1 MNRAEKRNQEKIY
14 KKKMQWAESL
24 RPWQK
29 EFINDALADARA
41 TIETEV
47 VSNLD
52 TIITAAL
59 VEKTDLSL
67 KEIFDINVTVGEFY
81 GRIRYENSI
90 KGFENRMKTLASIQ
104 EEVIKKINGMIK
116 EGKERGP
123 IVKAIREEFKGTGLT
138 TAEIN
143 VAYKKCLENAEKEE
157 EYLAAK
163 KILSIIGENVD
174 DYSEEEKSP
183 EWYSDYE
190 YAVQLHFCEEDLS
203 EMTHFLTSRNYDREN
218 KKIIPLS
225 KKMLDKIESYC
236 HSIESACNKY
246 NCGSPVWTEFL
257 DKKYKLLKE
266 YSSKDYDEIWRMED
280 LNEPYL
286 AEIKTRLAGMFR
298 TIRGLKL
305 PPKRRCKIKPLK

>member
-14 KKKMQWAESL
+14 KKKMQWAENL

-104 EEVIKKINGMIK
+104 EDVTKRINEMIK

-163 KILSIIGENVD
+163 KILSIMGEDVD
-174 DYSEEEKSP
+174 DCSEETEIIVEDPVEEKN
-183 EWYSDYE
+183 D
-190 YAVQLHFCEEDLS
+190 EEA
-203 EMTHFLTSRNYDREN
+203 ERIEVAIN
-218 KKIIPLS
+218 KVKEIEAKSKKSKSKLKIVNKVTKIISMDVQGEFGLYHIEDG
-225 KKMLDKIESYC
+225 KVQMGTNVFKNTDEVEAWAKDHIDTTEEKIRTLENEIAA
-236 HSIESACNKY
+236 HKQQI
-246 NCGSPVWTEFL
+246 EFL
-257 DKKYKLLKE
+257 N
-266 YSSKDYDEIWRMED
+266 SSK
-280 LNEPYL
+280 NETIEVVKSYL
-286 AEIKTRLAGMFR
+286 TK
-298 TIRGLKL
+298 
-305 PPKRRCKIKPLK
+305 

>member
-104 EEVIKKINGMIK
+104 EDVTKRINEMIK

-163 KILSIIGENVD
+163 KILSIMGEDVD
-174 DYSEEEKSP
+174 DCSEETEIIVEDPVEEKN
-183 EWYSDYE
+183 D
-190 YAVQLHFCEEDLS
+190 EEA
-203 EMTHFLTSRNYDREN
+203 ERIEAAIN
-218 KKIIPLS
+218 KVKEIDAKSKKSKSKLKIVNKVTKIISMDVQGEFGLYHIEDG
-225 KKMLDKIESYC
+225 KVQMGTNVFKNTDEVEAWAKDHIDTTEEKIRTLENEIAA
-236 HSIESACNKY
+236 HKQQI
-246 NCGSPVWTEFL
+246 EFL
-257 DKKYKLLKE
+257 N
-266 YSSKDYDEIWRMED
+266 SSK
-280 LNEPYL
+280 NETIEVVKSYL
-286 AEIKTRLAGMFR
+286 AK
-298 TIRGLKL
+298 
-305 PPKRRCKIKPLK
+305 

>member
-1 MNRAEKRNQEKIY
+1 MNRAEKRNQEKMY

-52 TIITAAL
+52 SIITGAL

-67 KEIFDINVTVGEFY
+67 KEIYDINVLIGEFY

-104 EEVIKKINGMIK
+104 EDVTKRINEMIK

-163 KILSIIGENVD
+163 KILSIMGEDVD
-174 DYSEEEKSP
+174 DCSEETEIIVEDPVEEKN
-183 EWYSDYE
+183 D
-190 YAVQLHFCEEDLS
+190 EEA
-203 EMTHFLTSRNYDREN
+203 ERIEAAIN
-218 KKIIPLS
+218 KVKEIDAKSKKSKSKFKIINKVTKIVSMDVQGEFGLYHIEDEKVQMGTNVFKNADEVEKWA
-225 KKMLDKIESYC
+225 KKHIDDTEEKIRNLENEIAA
-236 HSIESACNKY
+236 HKQQI
-246 NCGSPVWTEFL
+246 EFL
-257 DKKYKLLKE
+257 N
-266 YSSKDYDEIWRMED
+266 SSK
-280 LNEPYL
+280 NETIEVVKSYL
-286 AEIKTRLAGMFR
+286 AK
-298 TIRGLKL
+298 
-305 PPKRRCKIKPLK
+305 

>member
-104 EEVIKKINGMIK
+104 EDVTKRINEMIK

-163 KILSIIGENVD
+163 KILSIMGEDVD
-174 DYSEEEKSP
+174 DCSEETEIIVEDPVEEKN
-183 EWYSDYE
+183 D
-190 YAVQLHFCEEDLS
+190 EEA
-203 EMTHFLTSRNYDREN
+203 ERIEAAIN
-218 KKIIPLS
+218 KVKEIDAKSKKSKSKLKIVNKVTKIISMDVQGEFGLYHIEDG
-225 KKMLDKIESYC
+225 KVQMGTNVFKNTDEVEAWAKDHIDNTEEKIRILENEIAA
-236 HSIESACNKY
+236 HKQQI
-246 NCGSPVWTEFL
+246 EFL
-257 DKKYKLLKE
+257 N
-266 YSSKDYDEIWRMED
+266 SSK
-280 LNEPYL
+280 NETIEVVKSYL
-286 AEIKTRLAGMFR
+286 AK
-298 TIRGLKL
+298 
-305 PPKRRCKIKPLK
+305 

>member
-41 TIETEV
+41 TIETEI

-104 EEVIKKINGMIK
+104 EDVTKRINEMIK

-163 KILSIIGENVD
+163 KILSIMGEDVD
-174 DYSEEEKSP
+174 DCSEETEIIVEDPVEEKN
-183 EWYSDYE
+183 D
-190 YAVQLHFCEEDLS
+190 EEA
-203 EMTHFLTSRNYDREN
+203 ERIEAAIN
-218 KKIIPLS
+218 KVKEIDAKSKKTKSKLKIVNKVTKIISMDVQGEFGLYHIEDGKVQMGTNVFKNTDEVEAWAKDHIDTTEEKIRTLENEIAAHKQQIEFLNNS
-225 KKMLDKIESYC
+225 KNETIQVVESY
-236 HSIESACNKY
+236 
-246 NCGSPVWTEFL
+246 
-257 DKKYKLLKE
+257 
-266 YSSKDYDEIWRMED
+266 
-280 LNEPYL
+280 L
-286 AEIKTRLAGMFR
+286 AK
-298 TIRGLKL
+298 
-305 PPKRRCKIKPLK
+305 

>member
-52 TIITAAL
+52 TIITGAL

-67 KEIFDINVTVGEFY
+67 KEIYDINVLIGEFY

-104 EEVIKKINGMIK
+104 EDVTKRINEMIK

-163 KILSIIGENVD
+163 KILSIMGEDVD
-174 DYSEEEKSP
+174 DCSEETEIIVEDPVEEKN
-183 EWYSDYE
+183 D
-190 YAVQLHFCEEDLS
+190 EEA
-203 EMTHFLTSRNYDREN
+203 ERIEAAIN
-218 KKIIPLS
+218 KVKEIDAKSKKPKSKFKIINKVTKIVSMDVQGEFGLYHIEDEKVQMGTNVFKNADEVEKWA
-225 KKMLDKIESYC
+225 KKHIDDTEEKIRNLENEIAA
-236 HSIESACNKY
+236 HKQQI
-246 NCGSPVWTEFL
+246 EFL
-257 DKKYKLLKE
+257 N
-266 YSSKDYDEIWRMED
+266 SSK
-280 LNEPYL
+280 NETIEVVKSYL
-286 AEIKTRLAGMFR
+286 AK
-298 TIRGLKL
+298 
-305 PPKRRCKIKPLK
+305 

>member
-104 EEVIKKINGMIK
+104 EDVTKRINEMIK
-116 EGKERGP
+116 DGKERGP

-157 EYLAAK
+157 EYLTAK
-163 KILSIIGENVD
+163 KILSIMGEDVD
-174 DYSEEEKSP
+174 DCSEETEIIVEDPVEEKN
-183 EWYSDYE
+183 D
-190 YAVQLHFCEEDLS
+190 EEA
-203 EMTHFLTSRNYDREN
+203 ERIEVAIN
-218 KKIIPLS
+218 KVKEIDAKSKKSKSKLKIVNKVTKIISMDVQGEFGLYHIEDG
-225 KKMLDKIESYC
+225 KVQMGTNVFKNTDEVEAWAKDHIDTTEEKIRTLENEIAA
-236 HSIESACNKY
+236 HKQQI
-246 NCGSPVWTEFL
+246 EFL
-257 DKKYKLLKE
+257 N
-266 YSSKDYDEIWRMED
+266 SSK
-280 LNEPYL
+280 NETIEVVKSYL
-286 AEIKTRLAGMFR
+286 AK
-298 TIRGLKL
+298 
-305 PPKRRCKIKPLK
+305 

>member
-14 KKKMQWAESL
+14 KKKMQWAENL

-104 EEVIKKINGMIK
+104 EDVTKRINEMIK

-163 KILSIIGENVD
+163 KILSIMGEDVD
-174 DYSEEEKSP
+174 DCSEETEIIVEDPVEEKN
-183 EWYSDYE
+183 D
-190 YAVQLHFCEEDLS
+190 EEA
-203 EMTHFLTSRNYDREN
+203 ERIEVAIN
-218 KKIIPLS
+218 KVKEIEAKSKKSKSKLKIVNKVTKIISMDVQGEFGLYHIEDG
-225 KKMLDKIESYC
+225 KVQMGTNVFKNTDEVEAWAKDHIDTTEEKIRTLENEIAA
-236 HSIESACNKY
+236 HKQQI
-246 NCGSPVWTEFL
+246 EFL
-257 DKKYKLLKE
+257 N
-266 YSSKDYDEIWRMED
+266 SSK
-280 LNEPYL
+280 NETIEVVKSYL
-286 AEIKTRLAGMFR
+286 AK
-298 TIRGLKL
+298 
-305 PPKRRCKIKPLK
+305 

>member
-41 TIETEV
+41 TIETEI

-104 EEVIKKINGMIK
+104 EDVTKRINEMIK

-123 IVKAIREEFKGTGLT
+123 IIKAIREEFKGTGLT

-157 EYLAAK
+157 EYLTAK
-163 KILSIIGENVD
+163 KILSIMGEDVD
-174 DYSEEEKSP
+174 DCSEETEIIVEDPVEEKN
-183 EWYSDYE
+183 D
-190 YAVQLHFCEEDLS
+190 EEA
-203 EMTHFLTSRNYDREN
+203 ERIEAAI
-218 KKIIPLS
+218 KKVKEIDAKS
-225 KKMLDKIESYC
+225 KKSKSKLKIVNKVTKIVSMDVQGEFGLY
-236 HSIESACNKY
+236 HIEDEKVQMGTNVFKNADEVEKWAKKHIDDTEEKIRNLENEIAAHKQQI
-246 NCGSPVWTEFL
+246 EFL
-257 DKKYKLLKE
+257 N
-266 YSSKDYDEIWRMED
+266 SSK
-280 LNEPYL
+280 NETIEVVKSYL
-286 AEIKTRLAGMFR
+286 AK
-298 TIRGLKL
+298 
-305 PPKRRCKIKPLK
+305 

>member
-1 MNRAEKRNQEKIY
+1 MNRAEKRNQEKMY

-41 TIETEV
+41 TIETEI

-104 EEVIKKINGMIK
+104 EDVTKRINEMIK

-163 KILSIIGENVD
+163 KILSIMGEDVD
-174 DYSEEEKSP
+174 DCSEETEIKVEDPVEEKN
-183 EWYSDYE
+183 D
-190 YAVQLHFCEEDLS
+190 EEA
-203 EMTHFLTSRNYDREN
+203 ERIEAAIN
-218 KKIIPLS
+218 KVKEIEAKSKKTKSKLKIVNKVTKIISMDVQGEFGLYHIEDG
-225 KKMLDKIESYC
+225 KVQMGTDIFENIEEVEVWAKEHIDTTEEKIRSLERE
-236 HSIESACNKY
+236 ISAHKQQI
-246 NCGSPVWTEFL
+246 EFL
-257 DKKYKLLKE
+257 NN
-266 YSSKDYDEIWRMED
+266 SK
-280 LNEPYL
+280 NETIEVVKSYL
-286 AEIKTRLAGMFR
+286 TK
-298 TIRGLKL
+298 
-305 PPKRRCKIKPLK
+305 

>member
-59 VEKTDLSL
+59 IEKTDLSL

-104 EEVIKKINGMIK
+104 EDVTKRINEMIK

-163 KILSIIGENVD
+163 KILSIIGEDVD
-174 DYSEEEKSP
+174 DCSEETEIIVEDPVEEKN
-183 EWYSDYE
+183 D
-190 YAVQLHFCEEDLS
+190 EEA
-203 EMTHFLTSRNYDREN
+203 EIIEVAIN
-218 KKIIPLS
+218 KVKEIEAKSKKSKSKLKIVNKVTKIISMDVQGEFGLYHIEDG
-225 KKMLDKIESYC
+225 KVQMGTNVFKNTDEVEAWAKDHIDTTEEKIRTLENEIAA
-236 HSIESACNKY
+236 HKQQI
-246 NCGSPVWTEFL
+246 EFL
-257 DKKYKLLKE
+257 N
-266 YSSKDYDEIWRMED
+266 SSK
-280 LNEPYL
+280 NETIEVVKSYL
-286 AEIKTRLAGMFR
+286 AK
-298 TIRGLKL
+298 
-305 PPKRRCKIKPLK
+305 

>member
-67 KEIFDINVTVGEFY
+67 KEIYDINVLIGEFY

-104 EEVIKKINGMIK
+104 EDVTKRINEMIK

-163 KILSIIGENVD
+163 KILSIMGENVD
-174 DYSEEEKSP
+174 DCSEETEIIVEDPVEEKN
-183 EWYSDYE
+183 D
-190 YAVQLHFCEEDLS
+190 EEA
-203 EMTHFLTSRNYDREN
+203 ERIEAAIN
-218 KKIIPLS
+218 KVKEIEAKSKKSKSKFKIINKVTKIVSMDVQGEFGLYHIEDEKVQMGTNVFKNADEVEKWA
-225 KKMLDKIESYC
+225 KKHIDDTEEKIRNLENEIAA
-236 HSIESACNKY
+236 HKQQI
-246 NCGSPVWTEFL
+246 EFL
-257 DKKYKLLKE
+257 N
-266 YSSKDYDEIWRMED
+266 SSK
-280 LNEPYL
+280 NETIEVVKSYL
-286 AEIKTRLAGMFR
+286 AK
-298 TIRGLKL
+298 
-305 PPKRRCKIKPLK
+305 

>member
-1 MNRAEKRNQEKIY
+1 MNRAEKRNQEKMY

-104 EEVIKKINGMIK
+104 EDVTKRINEMIK

-163 KILSIIGENVD
+163 KILSIMGEDVD
-174 DYSEEEKSP
+174 DCSEETEIIVEDPVEEKN
-183 EWYSDYE
+183 D
-190 YAVQLHFCEEDLS
+190 EEA
-203 EMTHFLTSRNYDREN
+203 ERIEAAIN
-218 KKIIPLS
+218 KVKEIEAKSKKSKSKLKIVNKVTKIISMDVQGEFGLYHIEDG
-225 KKMLDKIESYC
+225 KVQMGTDIFENIEEVEVWAKEHIDTTEEKIRSLERE
-236 HSIESACNKY
+236 ISAHKQQI
-246 NCGSPVWTEFL
+246 EFL
-257 DKKYKLLKE
+257 NN
-266 YSSKDYDEIWRMED
+266 SK
-280 LNEPYL
+280 NEAIEVVENYL
-286 AEIKTRLAGMFR
+286 TK
-298 TIRGLKL
+298 
-305 PPKRRCKIKPLK
+305 

>member
-104 EEVIKKINGMIK
+104 EEVTKKINEMIK

-163 KILSIIGENVD
+163 KILSIMGEDVD
-174 DYSEEEKSP
+174 DCSEETEIIVEDPVEEKN
-183 EWYSDYE
+183 D
-190 YAVQLHFCEEDLS
+190 EEA
-203 EMTHFLTSRNYDREN
+203 ERIEAAIN
-218 KKIIPLS
+218 KVKEIDAKSKKSKSKFKIINKVTKIVSMDVQGEFGLYHIEDEKVQMGTNVFKNADEVEKWA
-225 KKMLDKIESYC
+225 KKHIDDTEEKIRNLENEIAA
-236 HSIESACNKY
+236 HKQQI
-246 NCGSPVWTEFL
+246 EFL
-257 DKKYKLLKE
+257 N
-266 YSSKDYDEIWRMED
+266 SSK
-280 LNEPYL
+280 NETIEVVKSYL
-286 AEIKTRLAGMFR
+286 AK
-298 TIRGLKL
+298 
-305 PPKRRCKIKPLK
+305 

>member
-1 MNRAEKRNQEKIY
+1 MNRAEKRNQEKMY

-104 EEVIKKINGMIK
+104 EDVTKRINEMIK

-174 DYSEEEKSP
+174 DCSEEVEETEVKADDPVVEEKN
-183 EWYSDYE
+183 D
-190 YAVQLHFCEEDLS
+190 EEA
-203 EMTHFLTSRNYDREN
+203 ERIEAAIN
-218 KKIIPLS
+218 KVKEIEAKSKKSKSKLKIVNKVTKIISMDVQHTETGEKFVCYQALYGDGQVYVRPKEMFLS
-225 KKMLDKIESYC
+225 KVDKE
-236 HSIESACNKY
+236 KY
-246 NCGSPVWTEFL
+246 PDV
-257 DKKYKLLKE
+257 KQE
-266 YSSKDYDEIWRMED
+266 YRFI
-280 LNEPYL
+280 
-286 AEIKTRLAGMFR
+286 
-298 TIRGLKL
+298 
-305 PPKRRCKIKPLK
+305 

>member
-104 EEVIKKINGMIK
+104 EDVTKRINEMIK

-163 KILSIIGENVD
+163 KILSIMGEDVD
-174 DYSEEEKSP
+174 DCSEETEIIVEDPVEEKN
-183 EWYSDYE
+183 D
-190 YAVQLHFCEEDLS
+190 EEA
-203 EMTHFLTSRNYDREN
+203 ERIEVAIN
-218 KKIIPLS
+218 KVKEIEAKSKKSKSKLKIVNKVTKIISMDVQGEFGLYRIEDG
-225 KKMLDKIESYC
+225 KVQMGTNVFKNTDEVEAWAKDHIDTTEEKIRTLENEIAA
-236 HSIESACNKY
+236 HKQQI
-246 NCGSPVWTEFL
+246 EFL
-257 DKKYKLLKE
+257 N
-266 YSSKDYDEIWRMED
+266 SSK
-280 LNEPYL
+280 NETIEVVKSYL
-286 AEIKTRLAGMFR
+286 AK
-298 TIRGLKL
+298 
-305 PPKRRCKIKPLK
+305 

>member
-1 MNRAEKRNQEKIY
+1 MNRAEKRNQEKMY

-104 EEVIKKINGMIK
+104 EDVTKRINEMIK

-163 KILSIIGENVD
+163 KILSIMGEDVD
-174 DYSEEEKSP
+174 DCSEETEIIVEDPVEEKN
-183 EWYSDYE
+183 D
-190 YAVQLHFCEEDLS
+190 EEA
-203 EMTHFLTSRNYDREN
+203 ERIEAAIN
-218 KKIIPLS
+218 KVKEIEAKSKKSKSKLKIVNKVTKIISMDVQGEFGLYHIEDG
-225 KKMLDKIESYC
+225 KVQMGTNVFKNTDEVEAWAKDHIDTTEEKIRTLENEIAA
-236 HSIESACNKY
+236 HKQQI
-246 NCGSPVWTEFL
+246 EFL
-257 DKKYKLLKE
+257 N
-266 YSSKDYDEIWRMED
+266 SSK
-280 LNEPYL
+280 NETIEVVKSYL
-286 AEIKTRLAGMFR
+286 TK
-298 TIRGLKL
+298 
-305 PPKRRCKIKPLK
+305 

>member
-104 EEVIKKINGMIK
+104 EDVTKRINEMIK

-163 KILSIIGENVD
+163 KILSIMGEDVD
-174 DYSEEEKSP
+174 DCSEETEIIVEDPLEEKN
-183 EWYSDYE
+183 D
-190 YAVQLHFCEEDLS
+190 EEA
-203 EMTHFLTSRNYDREN
+203 ERIEAAIN
-218 KKIIPLS
+218 KVKEIDAKSKKSKSKFKIINKVTKIVSMDVQGEFGLYHIEDEKVQMGTNVFKNADEVEKWA
-225 KKMLDKIESYC
+225 KKHIDDTEEKIRNLENEIAA
-236 HSIESACNKY
+236 HKQQI
-246 NCGSPVWTEFL
+246 EFL
-257 DKKYKLLKE
+257 N
-266 YSSKDYDEIWRMED
+266 SSK
-280 LNEPYL
+280 NETIEVVKSYL
-286 AEIKTRLAGMFR
+286 AK
-298 TIRGLKL
+298 
-305 PPKRRCKIKPLK
+305 

>member
-52 TIITAAL
+52 SIITGAL

-104 EEVIKKINGMIK
+104 EDVTKRINEMIK

-163 KILSIIGENVD
+163 KILSIMGEDVD
-174 DYSEEEKSP
+174 DCSEETEIIVEDPVEEKND
-183 EWYSDYE
+183 EE
-190 YAVQLHFCEEDLS
+190 AERIEAAV
-203 EMTHFLTSRNYDREN
+203 N
-218 KKIIPLS
+218 KVKEIDAKSKKSKSKFKIINKVTKIVSMDVQGEFGLYHIEDEKVQMGTNVFKNADEVEKWA
-225 KKMLDKIESYC
+225 KKHIDTTEEKIRTLENEIAA
-236 HSIESACNKY
+236 HKQQI
-246 NCGSPVWTEFL
+246 EFL
-257 DKKYKLLKE
+257 N
-266 YSSKDYDEIWRMED
+266 SSK
-280 LNEPYL
+280 NETIEVVKSYL
-286 AEIKTRLAGMFR
+286 AK
-298 TIRGLKL
+298 
-305 PPKRRCKIKPLK
+305 

>member
-104 EEVIKKINGMIK
+104 EDVTKRINEMIK

-163 KILSIIGENVD
+163 KILSIMGEDVD
-174 DYSEEEKSP
+174 DCSEEIEIIVEDPVEEKN
-183 EWYSDYE
+183 D
-190 YAVQLHFCEEDLS
+190 EEA
-203 EMTHFLTSRNYDREN
+203 ERIEVAIN
-218 KKIIPLS
+218 KVKEIEAKSKKSKSKLKIVNKVTKIISMDVQGEFGLYHIEDG
-225 KKMLDKIESYC
+225 KVQMGTNVFKNTDEVEAWAKEHIDNTEEKIRILENEIAA
-236 HSIESACNKY
+236 HKQQI
-246 NCGSPVWTEFL
+246 EFL
-257 DKKYKLLKE
+257 N
-266 YSSKDYDEIWRMED
+266 SSK
-280 LNEPYL
+280 NETIEVVKSYL
-286 AEIKTRLAGMFR
+286 TK
-298 TIRGLKL
+298 
-305 PPKRRCKIKPLK
+305 

>member
-1 MNRAEKRNQEKIY
+1 MNRAEKRNQEQIY

-52 TIITAAL
+52 SIITGAL

-67 KEIFDINVTVGEFY
+67 KEIYDINVLIGEFY

-90 KGFENRMKTLASIQ
+90 KGFENRMKILASIQ

-123 IVKAIREEFKGTGLT
+123 IVKAIREEFKGVGLT

-143 VAYKKCLENAEKEE
+143 VAYKKCLENVEKEE

-163 KILSIIGENVD
+163 KILSIMSEDVD
-174 DYSEEEKSP
+174 DCSEEDEETEIKVEDPVEEKN
-183 EWYSDYE
+183 D
-190 YAVQLHFCEEDLS
+190 EEA
-203 EMTHFLTSRNYDREN
+203 ERIEAAIN
-218 KKIIPLS
+218 KVKEIDAKSKKSKSKFKIINKVTKIVSMDVQGEFGLYHIEDEKVQMGTNVFKNADEVEKWA
-225 KKMLDKIESYC
+225 KKHIDDTEEKIRNLENEIAA
-236 HSIESACNKY
+236 HKQQI
-246 NCGSPVWTEFL
+246 EFL
-257 DKKYKLLKE
+257 N
-266 YSSKDYDEIWRMED
+266 SSK
-280 LNEPYL
+280 NETIEVVKSYL
-286 AEIKTRLAGMFR
+286 AK
-298 TIRGLKL
+298 
-305 PPKRRCKIKPLK
+305 

>member
-14 KKKMQWAESL
+14 KKKIQWVESL

-29 EFINDALADARA
+29 EFINEALADARA

-67 KEIFDINVTVGEFY
+67 KEIFDINVLIGEFY

-104 EEVIKKINGMIK
+104 EDVTKRINEMIK

-163 KILSIIGENVD
+163 KILSIMGEDVD
-174 DYSEEEKSP
+174 DCSEETEIIVEDPVEEKNN
-183 EWYSDYE
+183 
-190 YAVQLHFCEEDLS
+190 EEA
-203 EMTHFLTSRNYDREN
+203 ERIEAAIN
-218 KKIIPLS
+218 KVKEIDAKSKKSKSKFKIINKVTKIVSMDVQGEFGLYHIEDEKVQMGTNVFKNADEVEKWA
-225 KKMLDKIESYC
+225 KKHIDDTEEKIRNLENEIAA
-236 HSIESACNKY
+236 HKQQI
-246 NCGSPVWTEFL
+246 EFL
-257 DKKYKLLKE
+257 N
-266 YSSKDYDEIWRMED
+266 SSK
-280 LNEPYL
+280 NETIEVVKSYL
-286 AEIKTRLAGMFR
+286 AK
-298 TIRGLKL
+298 
-305 PPKRRCKIKPLK
+305 

>member
-104 EEVIKKINGMIK
+104 EDVTKRINEMIK

-163 KILSIIGENVD
+163 KILSIMGEDVD
-174 DYSEEEKSP
+174 DCSEETEIIVEDPVEEKN
-183 EWYSDYE
+183 D
-190 YAVQLHFCEEDLS
+190 EEA
-203 EMTHFLTSRNYDREN
+203 ERIEAAIN
-218 KKIIPLS
+218 KVKEIEAKSKKSKSKLKIVNKVTKIISMDVQGEFGLYHIEDG
-225 KKMLDKIESYC
+225 KVQMGTDIFEDIEEVEVWAKEHIDTTEEKIRSLERE
-236 HSIESACNKY
+236 ISAHKQQI
-246 NCGSPVWTEFL
+246 EFL
-257 DKKYKLLKE
+257 NN
-266 YSSKDYDEIWRMED
+266 SK
-280 LNEPYL
+280 NEVIEVVENYL
-286 AEIKTRLAGMFR
+286 TK
-298 TIRGLKL
+298 
-305 PPKRRCKIKPLK
+305 

>member
-104 EEVIKKINGMIK
+104 EDVTKRINEMIK

-163 KILSIIGENVD
+163 KILSIMGEDVD
-174 DYSEEEKSP
+174 DCSEETEIIVEDPVEEKN
-183 EWYSDYE
+183 D
-190 YAVQLHFCEEDLS
+190 EEA
-203 EMTHFLTSRNYDREN
+203 ERIEAAIN
-218 KKIIPLS
+218 KVKEIDAKSKKSKSKFKIINKVTKIVSMDVQGEFGLYHIEDEKVQMGTNVFKNADEVEKWA
-225 KKMLDKIESYC
+225 KKHIDDTEEKIRNLENEIAA
-236 HSIESACNKY
+236 HKQQI
-246 NCGSPVWTEFL
+246 EFL
-257 DKKYKLLKE
+257 N
-266 YSSKDYDEIWRMED
+266 SSK
-280 LNEPYL
+280 NETIEVVKSYL
-286 AEIKTRLAGMFR
+286 AK
-298 TIRGLKL
+298 
-305 PPKRRCKIKPLK
+305 

>member
-67 KEIFDINVTVGEFY
+67 KEIYDINVLIGEFY

-104 EEVIKKINGMIK
+104 EDVTKRINEMIK

-163 KILSIIGENVD
+163 KILSIMGEDVD
-174 DYSEEEKSP
+174 DCSEETEIIVEDPVEEKN
-183 EWYSDYE
+183 D
-190 YAVQLHFCEEDLS
+190 EEA
-203 EMTHFLTSRNYDREN
+203 ERIEAAIN
-218 KKIIPLS
+218 KVKEIEAKSKKSKSKFKIINKVTKIVSMDVQGEFGLYHIEDEKVQMGTNVFKNADEVEKWA
-225 KKMLDKIESYC
+225 KKHIDDTEEKIRNLENEIAA
-236 HSIESACNKY
+236 HKQQI
-246 NCGSPVWTEFL
+246 EFL
-257 DKKYKLLKE
+257 N
-266 YSSKDYDEIWRMED
+266 SSK
-280 LNEPYL
+280 NETIEVVKSYL
-286 AEIKTRLAGMFR
+286 AK
-298 TIRGLKL
+298 
-305 PPKRRCKIKPLK
+305 

>member
-1 MNRAEKRNQEKIY
+1 MNRAEKRNQEKMY
-14 KKKMQWAESL
+14 KKKMQWADSL

-104 EEVIKKINGMIK
+104 EDVTKRINEMIK

-163 KILSIIGENVD
+163 KILSIMGEDVD
-174 DYSEEEKSP
+174 DCSEETEIIVEDPVEEKN
-183 EWYSDYE
+183 D
-190 YAVQLHFCEEDLS
+190 EEA
-203 EMTHFLTSRNYDREN
+203 ERIEAAIN
-218 KKIIPLS
+218 KVKEIDAKSKKSKSKFKIINKVTKIVSMDVQGEFGLYHIEDEKVQMGTNVFKNADEVEKWAKKHINDTEEKIRNLENEIAAHKQQIEFLNNS
-225 KKMLDKIESYC
+225 KNETIQVVESYLT
-236 HSIESACNKY
+236 N
-246 NCGSPVWTEFL
+246 
-257 DKKYKLLKE
+257 
-266 YSSKDYDEIWRMED
+266 
-280 LNEPYL
+280 
-286 AEIKTRLAGMFR
+286 
-298 TIRGLKL
+298 
-305 PPKRRCKIKPLK
+305 

>member
-104 EEVIKKINGMIK
+104 EDVTKRINEMIK

-163 KILSIIGENVD
+163 KILSIMGEYVD
-174 DYSEEEKSP
+174 DCSEETEIIVEDPVEEKS
-183 EWYSDYE
+183 D
-190 YAVQLHFCEEDLS
+190 EEA
-203 EMTHFLTSRNYDREN
+203 ERIEAAIN
-218 KKIIPLS
+218 KVKEIDAKSKKSKSKLKIVNKVTKIISMDVQGEFGLYHIEDG
-225 KKMLDKIESYC
+225 KVQMGTDIFENIEEVEVWAKEHIDTTEEKIRSLERE
-236 HSIESACNKY
+236 ISAHKQQI
-246 NCGSPVWTEFL
+246 EFL
-257 DKKYKLLKE
+257 NN
-266 YSSKDYDEIWRMED
+266 SK
-280 LNEPYL
+280 NEAIEVVENYL
-286 AEIKTRLAGMFR
+286 TK
-298 TIRGLKL
+298 
-305 PPKRRCKIKPLK
+305 

>member
-1 MNRAEKRNQEKIY
+1 MNRAEKRNQEKMY

-41 TIETEV
+41 TIETEI

-52 TIITAAL
+52 TIITGAL

-67 KEIFDINVTVGEFY
+67 KEIYDINVLIGEFY

-163 KILSIIGENVD
+163 KILSIMGEDVD
-174 DYSEEEKSP
+174 DCSEETEIIVEDPVEEKN
-183 EWYSDYE
+183 D
-190 YAVQLHFCEEDLS
+190 EEA
-203 EMTHFLTSRNYDREN
+203 ERIEAAIN
-218 KKIIPLS
+218 KVKEIDAKSKKSKSKFKIINKVTKIVSMDVQGEVGLYHIEDEKVQMGTNVFKNADEVEKWAKKHIDDTEEKIRNLENEIAAHKQQIQFLNNS
-225 KKMLDKIESYC
+225 KNETIQVVESYLT
-236 HSIESACNKY
+236 N
-246 NCGSPVWTEFL
+246 
-257 DKKYKLLKE
+257 
-266 YSSKDYDEIWRMED
+266 
-280 LNEPYL
+280 
-286 AEIKTRLAGMFR
+286 
-298 TIRGLKL
+298 
-305 PPKRRCKIKPLK
+305 

>member
-1 MNRAEKRNQEKIY
+1 MNRAEKRNQEKMY

-29 EFINDALADARA
+29 EFINYALADARA
-41 TIETEV
+41 TIETEI

-67 KEIFDINVTVGEFY
+67 KEIYDINVLIGEFY

-90 KGFENRMKTLASIQ
+90 KGFKNRMKTLASIQ
-104 EEVIKKINGMIK
+104 EDVTKRINEMIK

-163 KILSIIGENVD
+163 KILSIMGEDVD
-174 DYSEEEKSP
+174 DCSEETEIIVEDPVEEKN
-183 EWYSDYE
+183 D
-190 YAVQLHFCEEDLS
+190 EEA
-203 EMTHFLTSRNYDREN
+203 ERIEAAIN
-218 KKIIPLS
+218 KVKEIDAKSKKSKSKFKIINKVTKIVSMDVQGEFGLYHIEDEKVQMGTNVFKNADEVEKWA
-225 KKMLDKIESYC
+225 KKHIDDTEEKIRNLENEIAA
-236 HSIESACNKY
+236 HKQQI
-246 NCGSPVWTEFL
+246 EFL
-257 DKKYKLLKE
+257 N
-266 YSSKDYDEIWRMED
+266 SSK
-280 LNEPYL
+280 NETIEVVKSYL
-286 AEIKTRLAGMFR
+286 AK
-298 TIRGLKL
+298 
-305 PPKRRCKIKPLK
+305 

>member
-104 EEVIKKINGMIK
+104 EDVTKRINEMIK

-163 KILSIIGENVD
+163 KILSIMGEDVD
-174 DYSEEEKSP
+174 DCSEETEIIVEDPVEEKN
-183 EWYSDYE
+183 D
-190 YAVQLHFCEEDLS
+190 EEA
-203 EMTHFLTSRNYDREN
+203 ERIEAAIN
-218 KKIIPLS
+218 KVKEIEAKSKKSKSKLKIVNKVTKIIS
-225 KKMLDKIESYC
+225 MDVQ
-236 HSIESACNKY
+236 
-246 NCGSPVWTEFL
+246 GEF
-257 DKKYKLLKE
+257 
-266 YSSKDYDEIWRMED
+266 
-280 LNEPYL
+280 
-286 AEIKTRLAGMFR
+286 
-298 TIRGLKL
+298 
-305 PPKRRCKIKPLK
+305 

>member
-1 MNRAEKRNQEKIY
+1 MNRAEKRNQEKMY

-41 TIETEV
+41 TIETEI

-104 EEVIKKINGMIK
+104 EDVTKRINEMIK

-138 TAEIN
+138 TAEIK

-163 KILSIIGENVD
+163 KILSIMGENVD
-174 DYSEEEKSP
+174 DCSEETEIIVEDPVEEKN
-183 EWYSDYE
+183 D
-190 YAVQLHFCEEDLS
+190 EEA
-203 EMTHFLTSRNYDREN
+203 ERIEAAIN
-218 KKIIPLS
+218 KVKEIDAKSKKSKSKFKIINKVTKIVSMDVQGEFGLYHIEDEKVQMGTNVFKNADEVEKWA
-225 KKMLDKIESYC
+225 KKHIDDTEEKIRNLENEIAA
-236 HSIESACNKY
+236 HKQQI
-246 NCGSPVWTEFL
+246 EFL
-257 DKKYKLLKE
+257 N
-266 YSSKDYDEIWRMED
+266 SSK
-280 LNEPYL
+280 NETIEVVKSYL
-286 AEIKTRLAGMFR
+286 AK
-298 TIRGLKL
+298 
-305 PPKRRCKIKPLK
+305 

>member
-104 EEVIKKINGMIK
+104 EDVTKRINEMIK

-123 IVKAIREEFKGTGLT
+123 VVKAIREEFKGTGLT

-163 KILSIIGENVD
+163 KILSIMGEDVD
-174 DYSEEEKSP
+174 DCSEETEIIVEDPVEEKN
-183 EWYSDYE
+183 D
-190 YAVQLHFCEEDLS
+190 EEA
-203 EMTHFLTSRNYDREN
+203 ERIEAAIN
-218 KKIIPLS
+218 KVKEIDAKSKKTKGKFKIINKVTKIVSMDVQGEFGLYHIEDEKVQMGTNVFKNADEVEKWA
-225 KKMLDKIESYC
+225 KKHIDDTEEKIRNLENEIAA
-236 HSIESACNKY
+236 HKQQI
-246 NCGSPVWTEFL
+246 EFL
-257 DKKYKLLKE
+257 N
-266 YSSKDYDEIWRMED
+266 SSK
-280 LNEPYL
+280 NETIEVVKSYL
-286 AEIKTRLAGMFR
+286 AK
-298 TIRGLKL
+298 
-305 PPKRRCKIKPLK
+305 

>member
-104 EEVIKKINGMIK
+104 EDVTKRINEMIK

-163 KILSIIGENVD
+163 KILSIMGEDVD
-174 DYSEEEKSP
+174 DCSEETEIIVEDPVEEKN
-183 EWYSDYE
+183 D
-190 YAVQLHFCEEDLS
+190 EEA
-203 EMTHFLTSRNYDREN
+203 ERIEAAIN
-218 KKIIPLS
+218 KVKEIDAKSKKSKSKLKIIN
-225 KKMLDKIESYC
+225 KVTKIISMDVQGEFGLY
-236 HSIESACNKY
+236 HIEDGKVQMGTNVFKNTDEVEAWAKDHIDTTEEKIRTLENEIAAHKQQI
-246 NCGSPVWTEFL
+246 EFL
-257 DKKYKLLKE
+257 N
-266 YSSKDYDEIWRMED
+266 SSK
-280 LNEPYL
+280 NETIEVVKSYL
-286 AEIKTRLAGMFR
+286 TK
-298 TIRGLKL
+298 
-305 PPKRRCKIKPLK
+305 

>member
-90 KGFENRMKTLASIQ
+90 KGFKNRMKTLASIQ
-104 EEVIKKINGMIK
+104 EDVTKRINEMIK

-163 KILSIIGENVD
+163 KILSIMGEDVD
-174 DYSEEEKSP
+174 DCSEETEIKVEDPVEEKN
-183 EWYSDYE
+183 D
-190 YAVQLHFCEEDLS
+190 EEA
-203 EMTHFLTSRNYDREN
+203 ERIEVAIN
-218 KKIIPLS
+218 KVKEIEAKSKKTKSKLKIVNKVTKIISMDVQGEFGLYHIEDG
-225 KKMLDKIESYC
+225 KVQMGTDIFENIEEVEVWAKEHIDTTEEKIRSLERE
-236 HSIESACNKY
+236 ISAHKQQI
-246 NCGSPVWTEFL
+246 EFL
-257 DKKYKLLKE
+257 NN
-266 YSSKDYDEIWRMED
+266 SK
-280 LNEPYL
+280 NETIEVVKSYL
-286 AEIKTRLAGMFR
+286 TK
-298 TIRGLKL
+298 
-305 PPKRRCKIKPLK
+305 